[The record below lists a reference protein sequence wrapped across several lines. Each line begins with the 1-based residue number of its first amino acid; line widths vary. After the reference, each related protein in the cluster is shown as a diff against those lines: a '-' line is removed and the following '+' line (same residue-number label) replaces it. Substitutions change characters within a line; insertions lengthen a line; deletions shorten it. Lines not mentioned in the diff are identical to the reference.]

1 MDFPHKNTDSNPED
15 EKMDA
20 EDENKV
26 GQKNLSSEEMKSM
39 TEQISEILTTLP
51 ETATNFSVSK
61 RSEWSKSEGRSEDL
75 NGRDNSYQENS
86 SHGSS
91 PAPFTSD
98 NEDDESEAES
108 SELDEEDCNRR
119 RSQCLDEMSTIEKQF
134 MDIRDQ
140 LYRERHTQ
148 IMQKLEEVKAGT
160 APEYLQQLLVL
171 ETNKQVRMQV
181 SDILKRLRVE
191 SLKVNLEAESQAN
204 TQQLKNEKQI
214 LMGKIENELNEKM
227 HRLEEDRENVDLSNQ
242 LWDDGRDVEEVFRK
256 KSKRKEEVNS
266 TFSFGG
272 VKRKKKPV
280 TVTGPYIVYMLR
292 DTDIMDDWTAIKRA
306 IVSKRRT
313 VSVKH
318 PKKRQTHSCKYEDGK
333 MIYGIKTFEEG
344 MNVTI
349 RKRGES
355 PTFGKISGLNA
366 SEILV
371 QRSNGSKAKLYV
383 YQLQRGMYTLHH
395 R

>member
-1 MDFPHKNTDSNPED
+1 
-15 EKMDA
+15 
-20 EDENKV
+20 
-26 GQKNLSSEEMKSM
+26 M

-61 RSEWSKSEGRSEDL
+61 RSEWNKSEGRSEDL

-86 SHGSS
+86 SHASS

-191 SLKVNLEAESQAN
+191 SLKINLEAESQAN

-242 LWDDGRDVEEVFRK
+242 LWDDEEEQKERRK
-256 KSKRKEEVNS
+256 KSINKIFKI
-266 TFSFGG
+266 
-272 VKRKKKPV
+272 PV
-280 TVTGPYIVYMLR
+280 QILSPYIVYMLR

-383 YQLQRGMYTLHH
+383 YQLQRGIYTLHH